1 MYDFKLINTVASKC
15 FNNSK
20 PTLIICDSMVQEH
33 FVCRCKSFNFQF
45 YPFKVHH
52 ILTGLD
58 IRDKESKQLGQNAQG
73 ITVYI

>member
-1 MYDFKLINTVASKC
+1 
-15 FNNSK
+15 
-20 PTLIICDSMVQEH
+20 MVQEH